1 MRLQASR
8 IALCAAPGGGGPLKY
23 EDQAWAELL
32 VLSVPRPTS
41 SSISGNAPEW
51 RYLGPHRAL
60 PGFGAW
66 SGQIAACTRS
76 SIFQAPRGSFSS
88 PVRYPVAGVCQVRIS
103 EPWKR
108 EPLDVPAA
116 ASPLLPSESLVQL
129 PPLGESSRRGKT
141 AAPRADCPI
150 GPEATHAHIKPVI
163 GRGTRPRPSPGPS
176 PSPPV
181 SRTVGQPAVQH
192 PRTAG
197 CPQLPSGF

>member
-108 EPLDVPAA
+108 EPVDVPCCGFSFVA
-116 ASPLLPSESLVQL
+116 VRV
-129 PPLGESSRRGKT
+129 SR
-141 AAPRADCPI
+141 
-150 GPEATHAHIKPVI
+150 
-163 GRGTRPRPSPGPS
+163 
-176 PSPPV
+176 SPPTARRICESANLPGAARQRHRV
-181 SRTVGQPAVQH
+181 LIVQ
-192 PRTAG
+192 
-197 CPQLPSGF
+197 